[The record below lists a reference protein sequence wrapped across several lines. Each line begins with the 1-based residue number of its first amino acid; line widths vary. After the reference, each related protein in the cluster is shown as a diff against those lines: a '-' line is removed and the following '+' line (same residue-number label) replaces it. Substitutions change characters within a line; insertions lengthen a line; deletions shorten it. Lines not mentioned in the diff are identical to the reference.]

1 MDLKSRVP
9 EGLKAIARPLA
20 WRLSDTASKLR
31 GSFMPPRRLVV
42 QVPGDFRSVG
52 HEFLG
57 YFQSLGNLSPDQ
69 RILDIGCGPG
79 RMAIPLTNFLSAKG
93 SYEGID
99 TWTEGVDWCAT
110 NITPRFGNFHFSA
123 LDDPGP
129 GEKTRFPFEDATF
142 DFAILGALSRLDE
155 FTFRSYVNEAGR
167 VLRPGGTYL
176 GTSFVRSTDPDAEHS
191 AEHWAGH
198 SAGPATQAVADQ
210 GRLIFSKQQIEEL
223 FGSSGLILD
232 AIYPG
237 RWDGDPAALSYQDIL
252 IAKKKA

>member
-1 MDLKSRVP
+1 
-9 EGLKAIARPLA
+9 
-20 WRLSDTASKLR
+20 
-31 GSFMPPRRLVV
+31 VV
-42 QVPGDFRSVG
+42 QVPGDFKSVG
-52 HEFLG
+52 REFLG
-57 YFQSLGNLSPDQ
+57 YFQSLGNLRPDQ

-79 RMAIPLTNFLSAKG
+79 RMAIPLTHFLSAKG

-129 GEKTRFPFEDATF
+129 DGEASFPFEDATF

-155 FTFRSYVNEAGR
+155 PTFRSYVNEAGR

-176 GTSFVRSTDPDAEHS
+176 GTSFIRSPSPESEQSGEQTSEA
-191 AEHWAGH
+191 
-198 SAGPATQAVADQ
+198 AVDHG
-210 GRLIFSKQQIEEL
+210 GRLIFTKQQIAEL
-223 FGSSGLILD
+223 LGSSGLLLA

-237 RWDGDPAALSYQDIL
+237 SWDGHPAALSYQDIL
-252 IAKKKA
+252 IAKKDGA

>member
-9 EGLKAIARPLA
+9 ESLKAIARPLA

-42 QVPGDFRSVG
+42 QVPGDFKSVG
-52 HEFLG
+52 REFLG
-57 YFQSLGNLSPDQ
+57 YFQSLGNLRPDQ

-79 RMAIPLTNFLSAKG
+79 RMAIPLTYFLSARG
-93 SYEGID
+93 SYDGID
-99 TWTEGVDWCAT
+99 TWTEGVDWCAN
-110 NITPRFGNFHFSA
+110 NITPRFANFHFSA

-129 GEKTRFPFEDATF
+129 GGMASFPFEDGTF
-142 DFAILGALSRLDE
+142 DFAILGAISRLDE
-155 FTFRSYVNEAGR
+155 PTFRSYVKEAGR

-176 GTSFVRSTDPDAEHS
+176 GTSFVRSLEAEGSGGQAPDGPV
-191 AEHWAGH
+191 GH
-198 SAGPATQAVADQ
+198 E
-210 GRLIFSKQQIEEL
+210 GRLIFSKKQIEEL
-223 FGSSGLILD
+223 LGSSGLLLD

-252 IAKKKA
+252 VAKKRGA